1 MLNGVALGPVREF
14 HYPARDL
21 YALLAYLTLPAG
33 ASERSLPVVVLPH
46 GGPESRDDPGFDWM
60 TQFLSSRGYAVFQP
74 QFRGSSG
81 FGAAH
86 ADAGRKQWGLRMQD
100 DVTDGVKALIDQGI
114 ADPRRICIA
123 GISYGGYA
131 ALAGATFTPELYACA
146 VSIGGV
152 SDLPNMLGW
161 VQKDLGKES
170 NSLAYWRDH
179 IGGTTDPQVVAKSP
193 ARFAT
198 AIRAPIL
205 LIHGTDDTTVPIDQ
219 ARGMA
224 RALTAAGK
232 KFELI
237 ELEGDDHYLSSSA
250 TRVRALRELERFLA
264 IHLPDT
270 GTSSPAAAASP

>member
-1 MLNGVALGPVREF
+1 VALGPVREF
-14 HYPARDL
+14 PYPARDQ
-21 YALLAYLTLPAG
+21 YSLLAYLTLPPG
-33 ASERSLPVVVLPH
+33 ASERNLPVVVLPH

-60 TQFLSSRGYAVFQP
+60 TQFLASRGYAVFQP

-146 VSIGGV
+146 ASIGGV

-264 IHLPDT
+264 IHLPDA
-270 GTSSPAAAASP
+270 GASSPAAAASP